1 MDCAAASGSSNA
13 GYLPAS
19 LAALLSRPVDPAA
32 LQPPPIGT
40 RSVGSFF
47 SNPNA
52 LMVHTSSASAP
63 AFSAAAAGSL
73 ALAPVAVSPA
83 WTVGSSS
90 TGPASLHPALTAS
103 APPAGSASSTALS
116 PPEGVTSMPLPVL
129 PVSAPMAYAPPV
141 VFTTGSLPP
150 PFHFGNLITVK
161 LSPDNYIFWRAQVL
175 PLLGSHYLLGYVDGS
190 LPCPPA
196 LVDSVNGPVYN
207 PAHRVWM
214 GQDQANLSSI
224 QGSLTPAVA
233 GLIVFAKT
241 SHEAWT
247 TLERS
252 FASQSQARASALRRE
267 LGECEKLDTT
277 ATEFYNKVKALAD
290 TLASIG
296 QPLTDSEF
304 NSFIVNGLDEEYDG
318 LVEIINERGNSNPMM
333 AHEIYSRLL
342 LTEQRVESRRSSR
355 SRGSP
360 AAHAAYKGGSPASGA
375 PTSGKGPAP
384 PSSAPPS
391 VLPGSGA
398 PRICQLCG
406 LHGHWASK
414 CHRRFQKSFLGLGND
429 GKDTRNNAR
438 QVAMDDRPAPAPKSQ
453 GHTQSY
459 SIDPHWYMDSGATE
473 HLTSEMGK
481 LHTTEPYHGSD
492 KVHTAN
498 GAVEFASRRHSGM
511 LVLVIL
517 PLLLFD
523 ISYVVM
529 SFLAC
534 LVIKMSQC
542 VMLVSRGRVINFL
555 FRSLLG
561 SVASCS
567 WAGLAPYL
575 ACPAIAQPHAR
586 FAVVTCLSWAAS
598 FAGQPNA
605 CDAHGGLWLR
615 LAQSL
620 VAWVIAVAITQPL
633 DGWVLSVDVFQ
644 PLLGCT
650 FDIDS
655 SPAITDPSSEPRTYQ
670 AAMSI
675 PHWREAMEQEYQ
687 ALLRNETWTLVP
699 PPPRV
704 NVIDSKWVFKV
715 KKHSDG
721 TIERYK
727 ARLVARGFRQRYGLD
742 YEDTFSPV
750 VKPTTIR
757 LLLSIAVTRGWSLC
771 QLDVQNAFLHGLL
784 EEEVYMRQP
793 PGFSD
798 PDRPDHICRLTK
810 ALYGLKQA
818 PRAWHARLATAL
830 RAHGFTPSAA
840 DSSLFLLQK
849 PAVTMYLLVYVDDI
863 ILVSSSQF
871 AANALVRSLG
881 TDFAVKDLGKLHYF
895 LGVEVASRDAG
906 LVVAGWDA

>member
-52 LMVHTSSASAP
+52 LMVNTSSASAP
-63 AFSAAAAGSL
+63 ASSAAAVGSL
-73 ALAPVAVSPA
+73 ALASVAVSPA

-90 TGPASLHPALTAS
+90 TGPASVHPALTAS
-103 APPAGSASSTALS
+103 APPAGSTSSTAPP
-116 PPEGVTSMPLPVL
+116 PPEGVTSVPLPAP
-129 PVSAPMAYAPPV
+129 PVSAPMAYAPPA

-161 LSPDNYIFWRAQVL
+161 LSPENYIFWRAQVL

-247 TLERS
+247 ILERS

-318 LVEIINERGNSNPMM
+318 LVEIINERGQSNPML

-342 LTEQRVESRRSSR
+342 LTEQRVEARRASRG
-355 SRGSP
+355 RGSP
-360 AAHAAYKGGSPASGA
+360 SAHAAYKGSSPASGA

-384 PSSAPPS
+384 SSSSSAPPS
-391 VLPGSGA
+391 TLPGSGG
-398 PRICQLCG
+398 RRVCQLCG
-406 LHGHWASK
+406 LDGHWASK

-429 GKDTRNNAR
+429 GRDTRNNAR
-438 QVAMDDRPAPAPKSQ
+438 QAAMADRPAPPPKSQ

-511 LVLVIL
+511 LALVIL
-517 PLLLFD
+517 PLLSFAMFC
-523 ISYVVM
+523 VVM
-529 SFLAC
+529 SFLLH
-534 LVIKMSQC
+534 LVIKMHWTWSS
-542 VMLVSRGRVINFL
+542 LGNSGGAGTSIAGVIRCAR
-555 FRSLLG
+555 RSCC
-561 SVASCS
+561 ASAWPRSECPCTLTRPAVYAAGCLAS
-567 WAGLAPYL
+567 WHWAGLAPACHAEPHVRL
-575 ACPAIAQPHAR
+575 AFIAR
-586 FAVVTCLSWAAS
+586 LSWAAS
-598 FAGQPNA
+598 FAEQLTVCAAPGGSWLGLA
-605 CDAHGGLWLR
+605 DAQCV
-615 LAQSL
+615 AQSL
-620 VAWVIAVAITQPL
+620 AGWVIVVAIAQPFV
-633 DGWVLSVDVFQ
+633 GWVLFVDVFQ
-644 PLLGCT
+644 LLFGCT
-650 FDIDS
+650 FDVDS
-655 SPAITDPSSEPRTYQ
+655 S
-670 AAMSI
+670 
-675 PHWREAMEQEYQ
+675 
-687 ALLRNETWTLVP
+687 
-699 PPPRV
+699 
-704 NVIDSKWVFKV
+704 
-715 KKHSDG
+715 
-721 TIERYK
+721 
-727 ARLVARGFRQRYGLD
+727 
-742 YEDTFSPV
+742 
-750 VKPTTIR
+750 
-757 LLLSIAVTRGWSLC
+757 
-771 QLDVQNAFLHGLL
+771 
-784 EEEVYMRQP
+784 
-793 PGFSD
+793 
-798 PDRPDHICRLTK
+798 
-810 ALYGLKQA
+810 
-818 PRAWHARLATAL
+818 
-830 RAHGFTPSAA
+830 SAA
-840 DSSLFLLQK
+840 SAYAQ
-849 PAVTMYLLVYVDDI
+849 P
-863 ILVSSSQF
+863 
-871 AANALVRSLG
+871 
-881 TDFAVKDLGKLHYF
+881 
-895 LGVEVASRDAG
+895 
-906 LVVAGWDA
+906 